1 MKIYG
6 MNKRLCKGMYVVYT
20 QVRNCKYF
28 YSVFDEEIKAQQ
40 VAERIN
46 GRYVLIN

>member
-28 YSVFDEEIKAQQ
+28 YSVFDDVIKAQQ

-46 GRYVLIN
+46 GKYVFIN

>member
-6 MNKRLCKGMYVVYT
+6 MNKKLCKGMYVVYT
-20 QVRNCKYF
+20 QVQNCKYF
-28 YSVFDEEIKAQQ
+28 YSVFNELTKAQQ

-46 GRYVLIN
+46 GKYILIN

>member
-6 MNKRLCKGMYVVYT
+6 VNKRLCKGMYVVYT

-28 YSVFDEEIKAQQ
+28 YSVFDEAIKAQQ

-46 GRYVLIN
+46 GKYILIN

>member
-6 MNKRLCKGMYVVYT
+6 MNKRLCEGMYVVYT

-28 YSVFDEEIKAQQ
+28 YSVFDDVIKAQQ

-46 GRYVLIN
+46 GKYILIN